1 MIYRMLDENGDY
13 VFGRGRHAYLEG
25 VEAVAQAIQTRLLL
39 LYSEWWEDREDGLP
53 LFEKILASS
62 GSPSNVQAVDFLF
75 KERISGTKGVLS
87 ILGYDSNFNDDT
99 RKYTFRAVV
108 ETLYGSLIISNLGG
122 IE

>member
-1 MIYRMLDENGDY
+1 M
-13 VFGRGRHAYLEG
+13 
-25 VEAVAQAIQTRLLL
+25 EAVAQAIKTRLLL
-39 LYSEWWEDREDGLP
+39 LYSEWWEDREDGLQ

>member
-13 VFGRGRHAYLEG
+13 VFGRSKHAYLEG
-25 VEAVAQAIQTRLLL
+25 VEAVAQAIKTRLRL
-39 LYSEWWEDREDGLP
+39 LYAEWWEDREDGLQ
-53 LFEKILASS
+53 LFEKILSSS